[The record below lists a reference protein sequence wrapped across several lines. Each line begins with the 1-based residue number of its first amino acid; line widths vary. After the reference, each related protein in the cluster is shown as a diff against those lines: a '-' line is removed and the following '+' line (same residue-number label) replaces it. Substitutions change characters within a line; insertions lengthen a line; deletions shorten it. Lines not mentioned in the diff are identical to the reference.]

1 MISRRNAIVATF
13 AGLWAAAAPVIAK
26 AKTSPVAQFDTDDD
40 GTVDLAEAKKA
51 AGATFDRLDADKDG
65 TVTLKELHGRLSRKD
80 FAAGDPDH
88 DKTLSKDEYLAI
100 VEQRFKVA
108 DPDNDG
114 TISAAEFD
122 TRAGQALQRLLH

>member
-1 MISRRNAIVATF
+1 MISRRNAILAAF
-13 AGLWAAAAPVIAK
+13 AGFSAAAAPALANAK
-26 AKTSPVAQFDTDDD
+26 KSWVAQFDTDKD

-65 TVTLKELHGRLSRKD
+65 TVTIKELQGRLSRKE

-88 DKTLSKDEYLAI
+88 DKTLTKDEYFAI
-100 VEQRFKVA
+100 VEQRFKAA

-114 TISAAEFD
+114 TISEAEFD
-122 TRAGQALQRLLH
+122 TKAGRALSRLLY